1 LTDSWPAKIGRGEIT
16 SVMMMFLCIS
26 CNVANPINHPQSRK
40 NLGRSGYKPVELP
53 FDPFLA
59 SNLAIC
65 WDPDK
70 FEPEAKLSTCGVLD
84 DFGIFFHENHDLSEM
99 GNWNPT
105 PWRTQR
111 V

>member
-1 LTDSWPAKIGRGEIT
+1 
-16 SVMMMFLCIS
+16 MMMFLYIS

-84 DFGIFFHENHDLSEM
+84 DFGIFFTKIMTFLKWEI
-99 GNWNPT
+99 G
-105 PWRTQR
+105 TQHLGEPSGFEGYDSK
-111 V
+111 VEYG